1 MKGDCAKLTRILGIL
16 WTNIFITGIQ
26 DVFVHQGSPW
36 RNLSEE
42 AHFNGLP
49 ILDPLALL
57 NKYLPSI
64 LATIFAVQ
72 AWHTVLFRMMTFLE
86 RLQRCHK
93 IVASRNSGS
102 YHPFGNAGCD
112 STFDNSGDRVHRPY
126 HFGLILRRDVQFN
139 LLEKVFRGTKAAN
152 NEDVL
157 IDLIRICLPNP
168 QVEGVYT

>member
-1 MKGDCAKLTRILGIL
+1 MQKLTRILGIL

-26 DVFVHQGSPW
+26 DIFVHQGSPW

-49 ILDPLALL
+49 NLDPLALL

-64 LATIFAVQ
+64 LAAIFPVQ
-72 AWHTVLFRMMTFLE
+72 AWHTVLFWMMAFFE
-86 RLQRCHK
+86 GLQSCHK
-93 IVASRNSGS
+93 VVASSNSGS

-112 STFDNSGDRVHRPY
+112 SSFDNGGDRVHRSH
-126 HFGLILRRDVQFN
+126 HFGLKLRRDVQFD

-157 IDLIRICLPNP
+157 IS
-168 QVEGVYT
+168 

>member
-1 MKGDCAKLTRILGIL
+1 MQKLTRILGIL

-26 DVFVHQGSPW
+26 DIFVHQGSAW

-49 ILDPLALL
+49 NLDPLTFL

-64 LATIFAVQ
+64 LAAIFAVQ
-72 AWHTVLFRMMTFLE
+72 AWHTVLFRMMAFFE
-86 RLQRCHK
+86 RLQCCHK
-93 IVASRNSGS
+93 VVASRNSGS
-102 YHPFGNAGCD
+102 YHTFGNAGCD
-112 STFDNSGDRVHRPY
+112 STFDNGRDRVHGSY
-126 HFGLILRRDVQFN
+126 HFGLKLRRDVQFN

-157 IDLIRICLPNP
+157 INLIRICLQIPKL
-168 QVEGVYT
+168 EGVYT